1 MEKIALKSRLLLKPI
16 YLLAFFSILSSCQ
29 NEELSTLTND
39 TTTNKKSEQTLKTG
53 TTIVVAPTSVP
64 SGDCTTDCIKA
75 EGPYFETTDQ
85 KIIYWG
91 GSDGKK
97 FSKTVD
103 ITYYNTATDFVLKV
117 KSTEG
122 WSDLV
127 IDGVSSWTGG
137 SVAANTWETYTIPLA
152 SGWKACDLISFKLK
166 VTKGGS
172 PAEFDVAYSLF
183 GLCPECETSFAGEA
197 ISCGTAREA
206 IFTFK
211 SDKDISSFK
220 IQGGLTN
227 FTGTN
232 ADITVT
238 GGTNI
243 TKGQVTPGA
252 SSNRVIKVEGSIAKC
267 SEVTIKITWNST
279 NSGGIITGS
288 WSVKDANGVEIAPSV
303 DGLECN

>member
-1 MEKIALKSRLLLKPI
+1 MEKLALKSRFLLKAS
-16 YLLAFFSILSSCQ
+16 YLLVFFSIMYSCQ

-39 TTTNKKSEQTLKTG
+39 TTTNKKAEQTLKTEA
-53 TTIVVAPTSVP
+53 TAVAAPTSVP
-64 SGDCTTDCIKA
+64 SGDCSSDCIKA

-85 KIIYWG
+85 QVVYWG

-103 ITYYNTATDFVLKV
+103 IVYYNTATDFVLKV

-137 SVAANTWETYTIPLA
+137 AVAANTWGTYTIPLA
-152 SGWKACDLISFKLK
+152 SGWKACDLKSFELK
-166 VTKGGS
+166 VTKVGN
-172 PAEFDVAYSLF
+172 PAEFDVAYNLF
-183 GLCPECETSFAGEA
+183 GLCPECETSFTGEA
-197 ISCGTAREA
+197 ISCSTAREA
-206 IFTFK
+206 VFTFK

-227 FTGTN
+227 FTGDD

-243 TKGQVTPGA
+243 TKGQLTPGG
-252 SSNRVIKVEGSIAKC
+252 SSNRVIKVEGGIAKC

-279 NSGGIITGS
+279 NTGGVITGS
-288 WSVKDANGVEIAPSV
+288 WSIKDSNGVEIAPSV
-303 DGLECN
+303 AGLECN